1 MEFRC
6 YINCSIW
13 IQNGR
18 NEMKKITL
26 KTNTDLYEELKGYV
40 KIGETLIELGEKLR
54 DKSYNVLST
63 FATYGVEVPEKRI
76 KKLIKNND
84 ISRKQVEVN

>member
-1 MEFRC
+1 
-6 YINCSIW
+6 
-13 IQNGR
+13 
-18 NEMKKITL
+18 MKKVTL
-26 KTNTDLYEELKGYV
+26 KTNTNLYNELKSYV

-63 FATYGVEVPEKRI
+63 YATYGVEIPEKRI
-76 KKLIKNND
+76 RKLVKSND

>member
-1 MEFRC
+1 
-6 YINCSIW
+6 
-13 IQNGR
+13 
-18 NEMKKITL
+18 MKKVTL

>member
-1 MEFRC
+1 MGIEWRTT
-6 YINCSIW
+6 
-13 IQNGR
+13 